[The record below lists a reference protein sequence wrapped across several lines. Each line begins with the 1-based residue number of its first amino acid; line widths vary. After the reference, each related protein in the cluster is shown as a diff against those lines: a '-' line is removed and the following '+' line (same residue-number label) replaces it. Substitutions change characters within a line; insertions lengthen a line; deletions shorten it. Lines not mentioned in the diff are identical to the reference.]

1 MDSRSFVVRQPRVE
15 LQSSPDIIVNL
26 EGILS
31 KKSLYWVRK
40 RSNSSLGLELSG

>member
-1 MDSRSFVVRQPRVE
+1 MDSGSLVVRQPRIE
-15 LQSSPDIIVNL
+15 LQSSPDMIVYL

-31 KKSLYWVRK
+31 KKSLYWVKK